1 MQLKIWL
8 FWSKT
13 CFLVQSQTTT
23 LTSFG
28 NNVPLEHCCIAKIA
42 SVCLYFLGLKLHIC
56 SCNMYINSTLYDTN
70 IMEHCLTIIRVISPL
85 SFSGQLALIN
95 WSTQW
100 QKVSFAKGIVAF
112 LGVTQW
118 LKSPQSNLNLSQGLK
133 ISIVLFSVLS

>member
-1 MQLKIWL
+1 
-8 FWSKT
+8 
-13 CFLVQSQTTT
+13 
-23 LTSFG
+23 
-28 NNVPLEHCCIAKIA
+28 
-42 SVCLYFLGLKLHIC
+42 
-56 SCNMYINSTLYDTN
+56 MYINSTLYNTN

-118 LKSPQSNLNLSQGLK
+118 LKSPHINLNLSRCLK
-133 ISIVLFSVLS
+133 GSFVLFSFRLLHSPVLKVSKSQKCFFFEIPLPKKQTRYRTKFCPSVIGQNFI